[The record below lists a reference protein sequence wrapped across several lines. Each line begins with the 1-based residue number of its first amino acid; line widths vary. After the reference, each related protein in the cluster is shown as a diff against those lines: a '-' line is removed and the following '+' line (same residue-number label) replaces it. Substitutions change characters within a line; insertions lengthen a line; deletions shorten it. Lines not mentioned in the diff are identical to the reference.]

1 MKLLLSD
8 APVQILNNR
17 RGKTLPVK
25 SRDEP
30 ACHSCLG
37 AEAMGP
43 SPERNRA
50 RPGLVGSAGVR
61 ATARPA
67 FSARTRAAS
76 VNTAQGNRTMG
87 KGLLLWLL
95 GIPIPVIILLYLFHV
110 I

>member
-25 SRDEP
+25 SRGEP

-50 RPGLVGSAGVR
+50 RPGLVGSQECGQQLGPLFLLAHERLLSTQREGNVPWVTSVR
-61 ATARPA
+61 INGGRK
-67 FSARTRAAS
+67 R
-76 VNTAQGNRTMG
+76 
-87 KGLLLWLL
+87 
-95 GIPIPVIILLYLFHV
+95 
-110 I
+110 